1 MNYSYT
7 LLQTIA
13 FQQRCSFGQ
22 FQRSQLFVQSLPAKL
37 IKFDFSGEIAPHH
50 VFHFFADRWFE
61 EIPVDSGKRIHL
73 VIVDVSGS
81 SEKSGYIIFQYR
93 ESAIYVL
100 EYTNHCVMFLH
111 CHFCSFQGTHRVER
125 GAFLAV
131 AAEKKRL
138 PAMITDSLVNLTL
151 EVSAFTVRL
160 KYTGLEVLLQPV
172 RIRQW

>member
-1 MNYSYT
+1 MTHVFPFFLIDALVKEENSMNYSYT

-73 VIVDVSGS
+73 V
-81 SEKSGYIIFQYR
+81 
-93 ESAIYVL
+93 
-100 EYTNHCVMFLH
+100 
-111 CHFCSFQGTHRVER
+111 
-125 GAFLAV
+125 
-131 AAEKKRL
+131 
-138 PAMITDSLVNLTL
+138 
-151 EVSAFTVRL
+151 
-160 KYTGLEVLLQPV
+160 
-172 RIRQW
+172 